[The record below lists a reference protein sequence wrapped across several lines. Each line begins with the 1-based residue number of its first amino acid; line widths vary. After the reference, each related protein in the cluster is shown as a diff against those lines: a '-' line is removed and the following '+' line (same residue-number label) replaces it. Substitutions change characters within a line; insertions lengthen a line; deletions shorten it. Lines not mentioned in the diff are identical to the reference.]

1 MNFVFDCNVLVNSF
15 IFESS
20 IARQCWEKA
29 ETLGSVIVSDET
41 LAEYKRVFAY
51 EKFDKYVA
59 LETRLEF
66 LVDIQEIVEFVAVSH
81 AVKVCRDSMDDMY
94 LELALSG
101 KADCIITNDNDLLV
115 LHPFEKI
122 PIITPLEFL
131 KRYS

>member
-15 IFESS
+15 IFESG

-29 ETLGSVIVSDET
+29 GVLGTILISDKT

-51 EKFDKYVA
+51 EKFDKYVV

-66 LVDIQEIVEFVAVSH
+66 LLDIQETIELVAVSH
-81 AVKVCRDSMDDMY
+81 TVKVCRDSMDDMY

-101 KADCIITNDNDLLV
+101 KADCIITNDDDLLV
-115 LHPFEKI
+115 LNPFENI
-122 PIITPLEFL
+122 LIITPKEFL
-131 KRYS
+131 EKYS